1 MSELETQREL
11 ARNFEEFFP
20 EAAKIVDFFYP
31 DDDALRRKLLKHS
44 IQVFRKAVALANE
57 TDVPLDCSVLEMGA
71 MLHDVGI
78 RLCDATG
85 ICCHGDQPYLRHGV
99 AGAEML
105 REYGGTH
112 GVDLETFARICER
125 HTGSGLTAREIAE
138 QHLPL
143 PERDF
148 LPETPEEKLICLA
161 DKFFSKS
168 GNMEEKPFEKV
179 RRSMEKFG
187 PGPLARFDALIDFFG
202 FAADGTAKAAGGV

>member
-1 MSELETQREL
+1 MEKSDLR
-11 ARNFEEFFP
+11 P
-20 EAAKIVDFFYP
+20 DAAEIIDFFYP
-31 DDDALRRKLLKHS
+31 GEDELRAKLLKHS
-44 IQVFRKAVALANE
+44 CQVCRKALELARR
-57 TDVPLDCSVLEMGA
+57 TRVPLDLAVVETGA

-78 RLCDATG
+78 RLCDAPG
-85 ICCHGDQPYLRHGV
+85 ICCHGDQPYLRHGL

-105 REYGGTH
+105 REYGKTH
-112 GVDLETFARICER
+112 GLDLEPFARICER
-125 HTGSGLTAREIAE
+125 HTGSGLTAQEIAE
-138 QHLPL
+138 QRLPL
-143 PERDF
+143 PARDF

-168 GNMEEKPFEKV
+168 GNMEEKRFDKV